1 VPIDIASYR
10 RWEGGRARSTPLAA
24 LAIASTM
31 VRRRMKFK
39 IVRIIVFAF
48 TLISTGLA
56 ALVFYLHLQG
66 QGDPMIQQQIR
77 QLGFENVNL
86 LAILNRLFDG
96 AIGFWAF
103 LLAAI
108 VGAPVIAEDR
118 RARALPLY
126 FSRPIGHLDYVLG
139 KAASAAFFL
148 ALLLILPRV
157 AMYAIEVAFSEAEGV
172 AWRQLPTL
180 LRSCAAG
187 ALGVALL
194 TSLSLG
200 VSSLTERPTYAAL
213 FLLGLGVITTGVSF
227 FLAEVL
233 DNFDWIAV
241 SPYACVYRLA
251 LHLVPV
257 PGALSE
263 DTADFEKFGVPAAW
277 AGLGL
282 WTALGL
288 GALVLRIRRVEV
300 VT

>member
-10 RWEGGRARSTPLAA
+10 RWEGRARPTPFASLGIAA
-24 LAIASTM
+24 TM
-31 VRRRMKFK
+31 IRRRMKFK
-39 IVRIIVFAF
+39 MVRIIVYAF
-48 TLISTGLA
+48 TLLATGLA
-56 ALVFYLHLQG
+56 TLIFYFHLEG
-66 QGDPMIQQQIR
+66 RGNPAIQHQIQ

-86 LAILNRLFDG
+86 LAVLNRLFDT

-103 LLAAI
+103 LLAAL

-139 KAASAAFFL
+139 KAMSAAYFL

-157 AMYAIEVAFSEAEGV
+157 SMYVMEVAFSDAEGT
-172 AWRQLPTL
+172 AWRQMPTL

-200 VSSLTERPTYAAL
+200 VSSMTERPTYAAL
-213 FLLGLGVITTGVSF
+213 FLLGLGVLTTGIAH

-233 DNFDWIAV
+233 DNRGWLAFSA
-241 SPYACVYRLA
+241 YACVRRIGLD
-251 LHLVPV
+251 LLPV
-257 PGALSE
+257 PISLSE
-263 DTADFEKFGVPAAW
+263 DTAYLEGLPVRTAW
-277 AGLGL
+277 F
-282 WTALGL
+282 GL
-288 GALVLRIRRVEV
+288 GAWIALGIGTLVARIRRVEV